1 MGLRAKFDFVMLV
14 AFAVGLVL
22 AGFVMNSQLQDDARK
37 AVLQEAAVMMGQATA
52 ISHYTDTE
60 IAPLLGDQLK
70 VRFLPQTIPFWAV
83 QTNFRTVQQQ
93 FPDYS
98 FHATALNPTN
108 PADHPTDWQADIID
122 MFRQQP
128 NLTEFVSQRGTSNGP
143 ILSYSRPIKVTDQG
157 CLECHSTPAAAPAS
171 MVDLYGSRNG
181 FGWKLGETVGAQI
194 VSVPEQVPLERAR
207 RALITTM
214 IELAGVFVIMM
225 ILLNIMLH
233 FFIIVPLRRI
243 STVANEVSLGNL
255 DVPEVAL
262 KGRDEIASLADSFN
276 RMRRSLANAL
286 KLLEQ

>member
-1 MGLRAKFDFVMLV
+1 MGLRAKFNVVMLV

-22 AGFVMNSQLQDDARK
+22 AGFLMNRQLQDAARN
-37 AVLQEAAVMMGQATA
+37 AVLQEAAVDMGQANA
-52 ISHYTDTE
+52 IFHYTDTE
-60 IAPLLGDQLK
+60 IAPLLGEQLK
-70 VRFLPQTIPFWAV
+70 VRFLPQTVPSWAA

-98 FHATALNPTN
+98 FHAPVLNPTN
-108 PADHPTDWQADIID
+108 PADHPTDWQADIIE

-128 NLTEFVSQRGTSNGP
+128 NLTEFVSQRDTATGP

-171 MVDLYGSRNG
+171 MIDLYGSGNC

-194 VSVPEQVPLERAR
+194 VSVPEQVALDRAR
-207 RALITTM
+207 GALITTM
-214 IELAGVFVIMM
+214 IALAGVFVVMM
-225 ILLNIMLH
+225 ILLNILLH
-233 FFIIVPLRRI
+233 FVIIVPLRHI
-243 STVANEVSLGNL
+243 SAVASEVSLGNL

-286 KLLEQ
+286 KMLEK

>member
-1 MGLRAKFDFVMLV
+1 MGLRAKFNFVMLV

-22 AGFVMNSQLQDDARK
+22 AGFLMNSQLQDDARK

-52 ISHYTDTE
+52 IFHYTDTE

-70 VRFLPQTIPFWAV
+70 VRFLPQTIPFWAA
-83 QTNFRTVQQQ
+83 QTNFRAVQQQ

-108 PADHPTDWQADIID
+108 PSDHPTDWQTDIID

-128 NLTEFVSQRGTSNGP
+128 TLAEFISQRDTPSGP
-143 ILSYSRPIKVTDQG
+143 ILSYSRPIKVADQG
-157 CLECHSTPAAAPAS
+157 CLECHSTPGAAPAS
-171 MVDLYGSRNG
+171 MVDLYGSGNG
-181 FGWKLGETVGAQI
+181 FGWKLNETVGAEI

-214 IELAGVFVIMM
+214 IELAAVFVVMM

-243 STVANEVSLGNL
+243 STVASEVSLGNL

-276 RMRRSLANAL
+276 RMRRSLTNAL
-286 KLLEQ
+286 KLLER